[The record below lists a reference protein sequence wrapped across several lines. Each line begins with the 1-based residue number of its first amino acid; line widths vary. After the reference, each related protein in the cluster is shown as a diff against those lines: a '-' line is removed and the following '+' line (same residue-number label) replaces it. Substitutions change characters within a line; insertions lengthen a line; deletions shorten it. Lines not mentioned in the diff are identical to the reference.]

1 MCLPMSLQEGG
12 HPGRLRYPGEVLPAS
27 RPGQPVPAAGQ
38 VPVQEG
44 AGAQGARDVR
54 PVQEVHA
61 RERPGRKKRR
71 RVSPVYYVW
80 RLLIPVLAVVLLIVV
95 IQTLGGKGGK
105 DKDKTTT
112 APTVTTAATEPAPT
126 PPPEPETEPE
136 TEPPA
141 VVYRIKGNSVNVRK
155 EPSTDSRILV
165 QLSNGYEVDYVKR
178 YSNDWDVINYEG
190 QEAYVS
196 SRFLEKV
203 EPVPETE
210 VVPTG
215 GDGAEGQ

>member
-1 MCLPMSLQEGG
+1 M
-12 HPGRLRYPGEVLPAS
+12 
-27 RPGQPVPAAGQ
+27 
-38 VPVQEG
+38 
-44 AGAQGARDVR
+44 
-54 PVQEVHA
+54 
-61 RERPGRKKRR
+61 
-71 RVSPVYYVW
+71 
-80 RLLIPVLAVVLLIVV
+80 LAVVLLIVV

-190 QEAYVS
+190 QQAYV
-196 SRFLEKV
+196 
-203 EPVPETE
+203 
-210 VVPTG
+210 
-215 GDGAEGQ
+215 

>member
-1 MCLPMSLQEGG
+1 M
-12 HPGRLRYPGEVLPAS
+12 
-27 RPGQPVPAAGQ
+27 
-38 VPVQEG
+38 
-44 AGAQGARDVR
+44 
-54 PVQEVHA
+54 
-61 RERPGRKKRR
+61 
-71 RVSPVYYVW
+71 
-80 RLLIPVLAVVLLIVV
+80 LAVVLLIVV
-95 IQTLGGKGGK
+95 IQTLGSKGGK

-165 QLSNGYEVDYVKR
+165 QLTNGYEVDYVKR

-203 EPVPETE
+203 EPVAETE
-210 VVPTG
+210 VAPTEGGETG
-215 GDGAEGQ
+215 GQ